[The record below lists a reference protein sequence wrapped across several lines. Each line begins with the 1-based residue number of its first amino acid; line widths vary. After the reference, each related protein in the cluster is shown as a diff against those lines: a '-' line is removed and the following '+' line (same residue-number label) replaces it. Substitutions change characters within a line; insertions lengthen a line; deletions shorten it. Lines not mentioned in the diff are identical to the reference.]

1 MEEADTFESSF
12 EVVLR
17 LSQVVPFHP
26 TMCTSGG
33 GWDIVLQESALPSQW
48 ELFSNI
54 ENNSYCT

>member
-17 LSQVVPFHP
+17 LSQVVLFHP

-33 GWDIVLQESALPSQW
+33 GWDIVLQESASPW
-48 ELFSNI
+48 ESFSNI